1 MRQIYSAWVE
11 SGISTHHKVLGEG
24 VDSALAIRDDGE
36 CFSTLRLMFILTT
49 IGLCRL
55 EDTVSSGSLQRTC
68 QESSL
73 LSRQHRMLTEWSTCL
88 GIGRVGSASNFSEY
102 AMVLDLND

>member
-36 CFSTLRLMFILTT
+36 CFSTLGLTFVLMT
-49 IGLCRL
+49 IGLCHL
-55 EDTVSSGSLQRTC
+55 EDTISSGGLQRTC

-73 LSRQHRMLTEWSTCL
+73 LSRRHGMLTEWSTCL
-88 GIGRVGSASNFSEY
+88 GIGGVGSASNFSEY
-102 AMVLDLND
+102 AMVIDLND